1 MGAPKVTHAR
11 NSLRGML
18 PMIWYDMTW
27 HDMTWHNLRRKNV
40 TLHDI
45 ELTAATSFF
54 WPGWVFVPKC
64 LKCIWRII
72 RSKCLLLAHERSRR
86 KSCSLQFCKV
96 DDSTSPTPLNL
107 KGLGHQNWYS
117 FRQSPRIWLGSQS
130 AEDAAI
136 ESCQVDMWPKR
147 FGTDVVY
154 SFASQS
160 HWRKVDEIAQQTC
173 RFLPWFA
180 KLTAIQS

>member
-27 HDMTWHNLRRKNV
+27 HDMTWHNLIRKNV

-96 DDSTSPTPLNL
+96 DDSTSPRRRRLGWLEVPDEELEERRPSCFVSESPFKILQAVTRFEMKKEL
-107 KGLGHQNWYS
+107 K
-117 FRQSPRIWLGSQS
+117 
-130 AEDAAI
+130 
-136 ESCQVDMWPKR
+136 MKM
-147 FGTDVVY
+147 
-154 SFASQS
+154 
-160 HWRKVDEIAQQTC
+160 
-173 RFLPWFA
+173 
-180 KLTAIQS
+180 